1 MSYYHRDLETKLKR
15 FAQFPVVAILG
26 PRQSGKSTIAKEVFK
41 NHIFLD
47 LDDLELRGMALDDP
61 KAFLRTHENEHGIIL
76 DEFQRCPELLSYIK
90 VISDAQDRPGYF
102 ILTGSQNFPTVRR
115 SFNVD
120 GLNTSISESL
130 AGRVGIL
137 TLLPLSLHELEE
149 HALLQQEKP
158 EHTIFFGGYPRL
170 YERKLEPSELYPSY
184 LQTYV
189 ERDVRELINVANLNT
204 FQKFLKLCAGRIGQQ
219 INFSEL
225 ATQCGIS
232 VPTVHNWLSILEASY
247 IIFQLR
253 PHWANFNKI
262 MTKSPKLY
270 FYDTG
275 LACLLL
281 GISSEKNLLLNF
293 YYGALFE
300 NLIIADLHKQYY
312 NKGLPAP
319 LYFWRD
325 KNGAIEIDCLV
336 EQDGK
341 MIPIEVKSGE
351 TYTVHYFDTIKKWQS
366 LASNETERSYVVYG
380 GTQSISGPHENLLNW
395 HQAGTLIERITE

>member
-1 MSYYHRDLETKLKR
+1 MTYYRRDLESKLKR

-26 PRQSGKSTIAKEVFK
+26 PRQSGKSTLAKEVFK
-41 NHIFLD
+41 NHVFLD
-47 LDDLELRGMALDDP
+47 LDDLELRALALNDP
-61 KAFLRTHENEHGIIL
+61 KAFLRTYENEHGIIL
-76 DEFQRCPELLSYIK
+76 DEFQRCPDLLSYIK
-90 VISDAQDRPGYF
+90 VISDAHDRPGYF
-102 ILTGSQNFPTVRR
+102 VLTGSQNFLM
-115 SFNVD
+115 NA
-120 GLNTSISESL
+120 SISESL

-137 TLLPLSLHELEE
+137 TLLPFSLHELNE
-149 HALLQQEKP
+149 HQLLEQRKP

-189 ERDVRELINVANLNT
+189 ERDVRELINVTNLNT

-225 ATQCGIS
+225 AAQCGIS

-253 PHWANFNKI
+253 PYWANFNKI

-300 NLIIADLHKQYY
+300 NLIIADLHKQYF
-312 NKGLPAP
+312 NQGLPAP
-319 LYFWRD
+319 LYYWRD
-325 KNGAIEIDCLV
+325 KNGTIEVDCLIERNGKMVPIEIK
-336 EQDGK
+336 G
-341 MIPIEVKSGE
+341 GE
-351 TYTVHYFDTIKKWQS
+351 TYTVHYFDTIKKWQA
-366 LASNETERSYVVYG
+366 LASNEVELSYVVYG
-380 GTQSISGPHENLLNW
+380 GTQSISGPHENLMPW
-395 HQAGTLIERITE
+395 YQAGILIERVAGE

>member
-1 MSYYHRDLETKLKR
+1 MAYYRRDLEAKVERLAKL
-15 FAQFPVVAILG
+15 PVVALLG
-26 PRQSGKSTIAKEVFK
+26 PRQSGKSTIAKHVFK

-47 LDDLELRGMALDDP
+47 LDDLELRDMALNDP
-61 KAFLRTHENEHGIIL
+61 KGFLRMYENDHGIIL

-90 VISDAQDRPGYF
+90 VVSDAHDRPGYF
-102 ILTGSQNFPTVRR
+102 VLTGSHNFLM
-115 SFNVD
+115 NKA
-120 GLNTSISESL
+120 ISESL

-137 TLLPLSLHELEE
+137 TLLPLSLHELDENE
-149 HALLQQEKP
+149 LLLREKP

-170 YERKLEPSELYPSY
+170 YERELEPSEIYPSY
-184 LQTYV
+184 IQTYL
-189 ERDVRELINVANLNT
+189 ERDVRELINVVNLST

-219 INFSEL
+219 VNFSDL

-232 VPTVHNWLSILEASY
+232 VPTVQSWLSILEASY
-247 IIFQLR
+247 IVFQLR
-253 PHWANFNKI
+253 PHWENFNKT

-281 GISSEKNLLLNF
+281 GISSEKNLLLNS

-300 NLIIADLHKQYY
+300 NLIIADLYKQYF
-312 NKGLPAP
+312 NQGFPAS

-325 KNGAIEIDCLV
+325 KNGTIEVDCLV

-341 MIPIEVKSGE
+341 KVPIEIKAGE
-351 TYTVHYFDTIKKWQS
+351 TYTIHYFDAIKKWQA
-366 LASNETERSYVVYG
+366 LAAHQSEQSYVVYA
-380 GTQSISGPHENLLNW
+380 GTQSMIGPHENLLNW
-395 HQAGTLIERITE
+395 HQAGTLIDRIRK

>member
-1 MSYYHRDLETKLKR
+1 MPYYQRDLENKLKR
-15 FAQFPVVAILG
+15 YAKFPVVAILG

-41 NHIFLD
+41 NHVFLD
-47 LDDLELRGMALDDP
+47 LDDLELRAQALNDP

-102 ILTGSQNFPTVRR
+102 VLTGSQNFLM
-115 SFNVD
+115 NA
-120 GLNTSISESL
+120 SISESL

-149 HALLQQEKP
+149 HALLQKEKP

-170 YERKLEPSELYPSY
+170 YERQIDPSELYPSY

-189 ERDVRELINVANLNT
+189 ERDVRELINVTNLNT
-204 FQKFLKLCAGRIGQQ
+204 FQKFLRLCAGRIGQQ
-219 INFSEL
+219 INFAEL
-225 ATQCGIS
+225 AAQCGIS

-247 IIFQLR
+247 ITFQLR
-253 PHWANFNKI
+253 PYWANFNKI

-300 NLIIADLHKQYY
+300 NLIIADMHKQYF
-312 NKGLPAP
+312 NQGMPNT
-319 LYFWRD
+319 LYYWRD
-325 KNGAIEIDCLV
+325 KNGTIEVDCLI

-341 MIPIEVKSGE
+341 MIPIEIKSGE
-351 TYTVHYFDTIKKWQS
+351 TYTVHYFDTIKKWQT
-366 LASNETERSYVVYG
+366 LAANEAEPSYVVYG
-380 GTQSISGPHENLLNW
+380 GTQSLRGPHENLMPW
-395 HQAGTLIERITE
+395 YQAGTLIKRITEE

>member
-1 MSYYHRDLETKLKR
+1 MNYYRRDLEAKLKR
-15 FAQFPVVAILG
+15 FAKYPVVAILG

-41 NHIFLD
+41 DHVFLD
-47 LDDLELRGMALDDP
+47 LDDLELRDTALTDP
-61 KAFLRTHENEHGIIL
+61 KGFLRRHENEHGIIL

-90 VISDAQDRPGYF
+90 VISDAHDRPGYF
-102 ILTGSQNFPTVRR
+102 VLTGSQNFPQVRHSR
-115 SFNVD
+115 GDD
-120 GLNTSISESL
+120 GLNNAISESL
-130 AGRVGIL
+130 AGRVGVL
-137 TLLPLSLHELEE
+137 TLLPLSLHELDENE
-149 HALLQQEKP
+149 LLLREKP

-170 YERKLEPSELYPSY
+170 YEREFEPSELYPSY
-184 LQTYV
+184 VQTYL
-189 ERDVRELINVANLNT
+189 ERDVRELINVVNLGT

-219 INFSEL
+219 VNFSDL

-253 PHWANFNKI
+253 PHWANFNKM

-281 GISSEKNLLLNF
+281 GISSEKNLVLNS

-300 NLIIADLHKQYY
+300 NLIIADLYKQYF
-312 NKGLPAP
+312 NEGLPAS

-325 KNGAIEIDCLV
+325 KNGTVEVDCLA
-336 EQDGK
+336 EQDGR
-341 MIPIEVKSGE
+341 MVPIEIKAGE
-351 TYTVHYFDTIKKWQS
+351 TYTVHYFDAIKKWQT
-366 LASNETERSYVVYG
+366 LAAHESEQSYVVYG
-380 GTQSISGPHENLLNW
+380 GTQSMIGPHENLLNW
-395 HQAGTLIERITE
+395 RQAGTLIERIMK